1 MPQWE
6 SLKRVIMANIRLIK
20 RRIKSAKNIAQITKA
35 MELVAASRMRKAQ
48 AAALSGK
55 AYAQK
60 IYEMVIHLASRVD
73 PSLHPLLSPPKA
85 LSGSR
90 MVIVLST
97 NKGLCG
103 GLNTTLFRFLN
114 REYPVLEK
122 NRYIVLGKKAGV
134 FISRLAPQSV
144 SADFSQTVPFSDNVA
159 AITAMM
165 VEEYTN
171 GKTDGVDIVY
181 NEFLSAIKQ
190 QPRKKTIL
198 PLTIEG
204 TSESK
209 THNVGLRT
217 QDIGLKNQDGG
228 LKTQDI
234 LIEPDPEQV
243 FASLLPHYLE
253 NQIRDAI
260 LQAEASEHSARMVA
274 MRNATDNATGLAGD
288 LTLAYN
294 KARQEKITYEIT
306 DMITARLSVVQ

>member
-1 MPQWE
+1 
-6 SLKRVIMANIRLIK
+6 MANIRLIK

-48 AAALSGK
+48 AAALAGK

-60 IYEMVIHLASRVD
+60 IYDMVLHLASRVD
-73 PSLHPLLSPPKA
+73 ANLHPLLTAPKV

-90 MVIVLST
+90 TVIVLST

-114 REYPVLEK
+114 REYADMGK

-134 FISRLAPQSV
+134 FVSRLAPDQV
-144 SADFSQTVPFSDNVA
+144 SADFSQTVPFVTNVA
-159 AITAMM
+159 AITAMITD
-165 VEEYTN
+165 EYIN
-171 GKTDGVDIVY
+171 GKTDGVDLVY

-198 PLTIEG
+198 PLAIESSD
-204 TSESK
+204 TEAK
-209 THNVGLRT
+209 ATHVSSIE
-217 QDIGLKNQDGG
+217 DM
-228 LKTQDI
+228 
-234 LIEPDPEQV
+234 LIEPDPESV

-260 LQAEASEHSARMVA
+260 LQAEASEHSARMIA
-274 MRNATDNATGLAGD
+274 MRNATDNATGLVGD

-306 DMITARLSVVQ
+306 DMITARLSVVE